1 MGKKKTPGLGA
12 SIRAMQKY
20 RNEQA
25 MKVGRPLGASH
36 ADESTSFN
44 HGDRPNR
51 YTNSMMF

>member
-1 MGKKKTPGLGA
+1 
-12 SIRAMQKY
+12 MQKY